1 MTKITDI
8 NELLPDGLSENTVE
22 KIFSLVDSTINEQ
35 VTKQS
40 TILESRVNAYLR
52 NKNDQIKEQAMVELA
67 EENELFRN
75 AQLFESVRTLMSF
88 ELNKD
93 DETTV
98 VAGVNSE
105 LSELQEEFDILLS
118 QVNTLVEANDS
129 LELTVAALKIKEES
143 ILEEVETL
151 SESKSLLAGQVIELE
166 AALSEEFESSEQAVV
181 ISKADAP
188 INEESEV
195 KEYDNPFINA
205 EVMHFM
211 PQKES

>member
-8 NELLPDGLSENTVE
+8 NELLPDGLSEDTVE

-35 VTKQS
+35 VEKQS

-52 NKNDQIKEQAMVELA
+52 NKIDQIKEQAMVELA
-67 EENELFRN
+67 EESDLFRN

-93 DETTV
+93 DAETV
-98 VAGVNSE
+98 VAGVTSE
-105 LSELQEEFDILLS
+105 LSELQEEFNVLLS

-129 LELTVAALKIKEES
+129 LELTVTALQVKEQNIS
-143 ILEEVETL
+143 EEVETL
-151 SESKSLLAGQVIELE
+151 FDDNSLLAEQVVELE
-166 AALSEEFESSEQAVV
+166 AALSEEFESSEKAVV
-181 ISKADAP
+181 ISKADAQ

>member
-8 NELLPDGLSENTVE
+8 NELLPDGLSEDTVE

-35 VTKQS
+35 VEKQS

-52 NKNDQIKEQAMVELA
+52 NKIDQIKEQAMVELA
-67 EENELFRN
+67 EESDLFRN

-93 DETTV
+93 DAETV
-98 VAGVNSE
+98 VAGVTSE
-105 LSELQEEFDILLS
+105 LTELQEEFNVLLS

-129 LELTVAALKIKEES
+129 LELTVTALQVKEQNIS
-143 ILEEVETL
+143 EEVETL
-151 SESKSLLAGQVIELE
+151 FDDNSLLAEQVVELE
-166 AALSEEFESSEQAVV
+166 AALSEEFESSEKAVV
-181 ISKADAP
+181 ISKADAQ

>member
-8 NELLPDGLSENTVE
+8 NELLPDGLSEDTVE

-35 VTKQS
+35 VEKQS

-52 NKNDQIKEQAMVELA
+52 NKIDQIKEQAMVELA
-67 EENELFRN
+67 EESDLFRN

-93 DETTV
+93 DDETV
-98 VAGVNSE
+98 VAGVTSE
-105 LSELQEEFDILLS
+105 LSELQEEFNVLLS

-129 LELTVAALKIKEES
+129 LELTVTALQVREQNIS
-143 ILEEVETL
+143 EEVETL
-151 SESKSLLAGQVIELE
+151 FDNNSLLAEQVVELE
-166 AALSEEFESSEQAVV
+166 AALSEEFESSEKAVV
-181 ISKADAP
+181 ISKADAQ